1 MPSRHREFL
10 ATHHPI
16 TRRVHLAAGLP
27 TPSVVAA
34 LEQIRAEVPARSFAE
49 FLRSPLPASGEMTVI
64 LPPYIENS
72 RLIEDWESCDYVPG
86 RLGEGAGIANVI
98 TVVDADFLAD
108 QMASAHPL
116 SAYGWGKTAYD
127 ARSVADIVVG
137 QIESATHILVVGRSG
152 GSAPVDQVLGA
163 LNPKAPR
170 CSLDNASPSEFRD
183 FLVSSRWITPSHRA
197 AGEWRGGVV
206 PPWLA
211 MLEGD
216 EKIPESGERF
226 LYRRTAPFDRE
237 LFREWLADP
246 PCELIRGKG
255 KIWLADENSWAFGY
269 SCAGAVH
276 RVFPVGAWWAD
287 QPDGA
292 WPQCE
297 TQRQR
302 LLDRWHP
309 QFGDRRQEI
318 AFIGV
323 DLDVSRVRASLDAC
337 LISEDSTLESMAAVS
352 LSGDELS
359 RSASGLDFH

>member
-1 MPSRHREFL
+1 MNGIDRDLLADHR
-10 ATHHPI
+10 PVVG
-16 TRRVHLAAGLP
+16 RVHLAAGLP
-27 TPSVVAA
+27 TPSVLAA
-34 LEQIRAEVPARSFAE
+34 LEQVRAQVPARSFDE
-49 FLRSPLPASGEMTVI
+49 FLRSPLPGRGDMTVI

-72 RLIEDWESCDYVPG
+72 RLIEDWEASGYLAE
-86 RLGEGAGIANVI
+86 RLGAGAAIANVI
-98 TVVDADFLAD
+98 TVIDADFMVE
-108 QMASAHPL
+108 QMSSAHPL

-127 ARSVADIVVG
+127 ARSIADIVVG
-137 QIESATHILVVGRSG
+137 QIESATHILLVGRSG
-152 GSAPVDQVLGA
+152 GSDSVHRVLGA
-163 LNPKAPR
+163 LNPFASR
-170 CSLDNASPSEFRD
+170 CSLEGASLGEFRD
-183 FLVSSRWITPSHRA
+183 FLVSSSQDALREGA
-197 AGEWRGGVV
+197 ASASTARIV

-216 EKIPESGERF
+216 EPIPDSGERF

-237 LFREWLADP
+237 LFRKWLDDP
-246 PCELIRGKG
+246 PFELIRGKG
-255 KIWLADENSWAFGY
+255 KVWLADQNSWAFGY
-269 SCAGAVH
+269 SCAGSVH

-287 QPDGA
+287 QPDGT

-352 LSGDELS
+352 LSGDELP

>member
-1 MPSRHREFL
+1 MNSSDRDLL
-10 ATHHPI
+10 ANHGPVAG
-16 TRRVHLAAGLP
+16 RAHLAAGLP

-34 LEQIRAEVPARSFAE
+34 LEQIRAEVTARSFSE
-49 FLRSPLPASGEMTVI
+49 FLRSPLPTRGDMTVI

-72 RLIEDWESCDYVPG
+72 RLIEDWEASDYLAG
-86 RLGEGAGIANVI
+86 RFGEGAGIANVI
-98 TVVDADFLAD
+98 TVIDSDFLVD

-127 ARSVADIVVG
+127 ARSIADIVVG
-137 QIESATHILVVGRSG
+137 QIESATHILVVGRTSG
-152 GSAPVDQVLGA
+152 SDSVHRLLGA
-163 LNPKAPR
+163 LNPVASR
-170 CSLDNASPSEFRD
+170 RSLEGASLSEFRD
-183 FLVSSRWITPSHRA
+183 FLSSSRQITPREGADSVST
-197 AGEWRGGVV
+197 AGIV

-216 EKIPESGERF
+216 QQLPDSREAF
-226 LYRRTAPFDRE
+226 LYRRSAPFDRG
-237 LFREWLADP
+237 LFRNWLDDP
-246 PCELIRGKG
+246 PAELIRGKG

-318 AFIGV
+318 AFVGV

-352 LSGDELS
+352 LSGDELP